1 MGAELARDKA
11 GRGSLWTASSLIASK
26 LCSHKKPAQSHI
38 SAERHLTRRAD
49 EKHYH
54 PLLFSVEYSTVS
66 QSRLNEVFVS
76 HRSILLR
83 TLQRIVSNPSTA
95 EDLLQETYLRVTGAL
110 SSRAIEHLEPFIF
123 QTARNLALDHLRAR
137 RVRDRTLADDAT
149 TAEME
154 NVSAPITSLE
164 DATHAKRMVEDL
176 SKSLAT
182 LTPRQQRI
190 FSLSRLQG
198 LSYVEIAQ
206 QLGVSASTVQKELKL
221 IMAIC
226 VAVATRLDH
235 P

>member
-1 MGAELARDKA
+1 M
-11 GRGSLWTASSLIASK
+11 
-26 LCSHKKPAQSHI
+26 
-38 SAERHLTRRAD
+38 
-49 EKHYH
+49 
-54 PLLFSVEYSTVS
+54 S

-76 HRSILLR
+76 HRPVLLR
-83 TLQRIVSNPSTA
+83 TLQRIVSNHSIA

-110 SSRAIEHLEPFIF
+110 SNRAIEHLEPFIF

-137 RVRDRTLADDAT
+137 RVRERTLAEDAT
-149 TAEME
+149 TAEVE
-154 NVSAPITSLE
+154 NVSAPVTSLE
-164 DATHAKRMVEDL
+164 DATHARRLVEGL

-182 LTPRQQRI
+182 LTARQQQI

-198 LSYVEIAQ
+198 LSYVEIAER
-206 QLGVSASTVQKELKL
+206 LDVSASTVQKELKL

>member
-1 MGAELARDKA
+1 MRSIII
-11 GRGSLWTASSLIASK
+11 R
-26 LCSHKKPAQSHI
+26 C
-38 SAERHLTRRAD
+38 
-49 EKHYH
+49 
-54 PLLFSVEYSTVS
+54 FSVEYSTVS

-76 HRSILLR
+76 HRPILLR
-83 TLQRIVSNPSTA
+83 TLQRIVSNHSTA

-110 SSRAIEHLEPFIF
+110 SNRVIEHLEPFIF

-137 RVRDRTLADDAT
+137 RVRERTLAEDAT
-149 TAEME
+149 TADIE
-154 NVSAPITSLE
+154 NASASSTSLE
-164 DATHAKRMVEDL
+164 DATHANRMLEGL

-198 LSYVEIAQ
+198 CSYVEIAE

-235 P
+235 L